1 MPIMVFIHAV
11 CMSAALLAPRYLR
24 SLQHV
29 NRACPQLMAG
39 ALADEDLP
47 ITPLLP
53 SIVESLR
60 DVPNLV
66 LQAPP
71 GAGKTTA
78 MPLAL
83 LRDASWREEYQTILV
98 LEPRR
103 VAARGAALRMAS
115 LLGERVGGRVGYSVR
130 GERVAGR
137 NTRLLVVTE
146 GILLRRIQDD
156 PSLESVAAIIF
167 DEFHERSVEAD
178 TLLALCR
185 EVQLALRPS
194 LRLVVTSATLGGDL
208 APRVSKLLGG
218 CPVLTSEGRAF
229 PVNVVQLSSRPL
241 LLAAAAPPW
250 ELEEEVCEAVLTA
263 LRSAPSGDLLV
274 FLPGEREIRGVE
286 RRLERRLGESLP
298 AVLAAKLRVLPL
310 YGALPFERQKE
321 AIDEDPDGRR
331 RVVLATSIAESS
343 ITIRGVRIVIDCG
356 LQRRSCYDANTGMAA
371 LVTRPISKSSATQRA
386 GRAGRVAP
394 GTAYRL
400 WSESEQLRLVEQAPP
415 EMAEADLAPMVL
427 SLARWGC
434 VNDAELVALPWLD
447 PPPAH
452 SVERAR
458 DLLATLGA
466 LSASEGEGTGTPLQW
481 RLTTRG
487 RALAALPAHP
497 RLAHAL
503 LTAFALEQ
511 RNQYVAVAEKYAA
524 TSPVEVACAL
534 VALIEERDVLEGGA
548 RTHGSDA
555 RPRLRAILSS
565 GKTSDPLKWDGMQ
578 GVNLGAWK
586 RARATCTELCQRV
599 RRAAGV
605 AGTAVVVDEDEVVV
619 EGVEAEEAASD
630 EEVAAWREGAAE
642 VTSADTSRTEAAD
655 VLPAAVL
662 AAGLAAGLQASR
674 LVETWRRRVDGRPS
688 LDELSAELSAA
699 CFFERCAQ
707 RQPGKE
713 NTFLLANGRQAS
725 FASSDEPLAQADY
738 LVALA
743 IDGSDKRNAR
753 LQLALPLT
761 LEQLLRAVPPAY
773 VRTRD
778 EAYVVPSDGSVRARR
793 VTRVGALEVGSTPLA
808 RPTAGSAQ
816 MQELLLQAL
825 RERGLRRALFGGDG
839 AAARHHPALEVLAR
853 VRLMRALDP
862 NHDWPLW
869 TERSLLET
877 AANGWLS
884 PALQV
889 ADSLKQLARTDTAAL
904 LLRSLPYE
912 LQRALDEGAPVSLEA
927 PSGSRVQ
934 LLYVRDGDDVLNNGD
949 GGGEDGGGED
959 GGGEDGGGE
968 DGRGVADSVAESDS
982 VAEVGGGAGEEW
994 DDKALERLAPVLACK
1009 LQEWF
1014 GATETPT
1021 VGSSRGRRLP
1031 VQLQL
1036 LSPAGRPLAVTSD
1049 LPSFWSNGYLQA
1061 RAELR
1066 DKYKKHPWPEDPA
1079 SAVPTRLTNN
1089 ALRAQAAAAG
1099 EDAPEGRGGAGT
1111 KDKKDKKVR
1120 GKKR

>member
-1 MPIMVFIHAV
+1 MLIVLLIHAV
-11 CMSAALLAPRYLR
+11 SISAALLAPRYLR

-29 NRACPQLMAG
+29 NRACPQIMAG

-83 LRDASWREEYQTILV
+83 LRDATWREDGVILV

-137 NTRLLVVTE
+137 QTRLLVVTE

-185 EVQLALRPS
+185 EVQLALRPR

-356 LQRRSCYDANTGMAA
+356 LHRRSCYDANTGMAA

-415 EMAEADLAPMVL
+415 EMVEADLAPVVL

-434 VNDAELVALPWLD
+434 VSDAELVALPWLD

-458 DLLATLGA
+458 DLLVILGA
-466 LSASEGEGTGTPLQW
+466 LSASEGEGAREGAGAPLQW

-511 RNQYVAVAEKYAA
+511 RSQYVAVAEKYAA
-524 TSPVEVACAL
+524 ASPVEVACAL

-548 RTHGSDA
+548 RTHGCDA

-586 RARATCTELCQRV
+586 RARATCAELCQRV
-599 RRAAGV
+599 RRAAGAV
-605 AGTAVVVDEDEVVV
+605 VSAVVVDEDEVAV

-655 VLPAAVL
+655 VVPAAVSATSL
-662 AAGLAAGLQASR
+662 AAALQASR
-674 LVETWRRRVDGRPS
+674 VASKSPPS

-862 NHDWPLW
+862 SHGWPLW

-877 AANGWLS
+877 AANGWLA

-934 LLYVRDGDDVLNNGD
+934 LLYVRDGDDVLND
-949 GGGEDGGGED
+949 GD

-968 DGRGVADSVAESDS
+968 DGRGVADSVAESES
-982 VAEVGGGAGEEW
+982 VAKAGGGAGEEW

-1099 EDAPEGRGGAGT
+1099 EDAPEGRGDAGT